1 MQSDPVKIV
10 LDQSEIDRLALAITS
25 RSASCRLGPFV
36 IEACPLS
43 KDAPQRLVLIQLSA
57 GVQTVQIVAKPQ
69 TMHEYY
75 QHCRFQ
81 AILQGY
87 PHARVPEPLGYAHG
101 IGFMEYVPGP
111 TLLEKLIQWQYGY
124 EDTATLLAHLRNIAK
139 LQAYIVMK
147 TQEAATITIRAFL
160 EEQEAAYH
168 FDMFFS
174 GTVQERFN
182 RLFHRFEELHAF
194 DRLFPRSLMHGDFAP
209 RNFIVTP
216 EGLVLIDFMFVRSGF
231 PIWDAVY
238 FYHEISHP
246 DYFTVV
252 PGAAAKFRLLYEEV
266 TPVPIDN
273 EIWHLMGVI
282 HTRNMLRHGIQRNL
296 QHFEHVAQRH
306 VEE

>member
-1 MQSDPVKIV
+1 MQIAPAKSV
-10 LDQSEIDRLALAITS
+10 LDQSEINRLALAITS
-25 RSASCRLGPFV
+25 RSANCRLGPFV
-36 IEACPLS
+36 VEAYPLL

-57 GVQTVQIVAKPQ
+57 GVQAMQIVAKPQ
-69 TMHEYY
+69 TMHEYH

-87 PHARVPEPLGYAHG
+87 PAVRVPEPLGYAHG

-111 TLLEKLIQWQYGY
+111 TLLEKLLQCQYGY
-124 EDTATLLAHLRNIAK
+124 EDTATLSAHLRNVAK
-139 LQAYIVMK
+139 LQAYMVMK

-174 GTVQERFN
+174 GAVQERFS
-182 RLFHRFEELHAF
+182 RLFHRFEGRHAL
-194 DRLFPRSLMHGDFAP
+194 DRPFPRSLMHGDFAP

-216 EGLVLIDFMFVRSGF
+216 EGLVLIDFMFVRSGL

-246 DYFTVV
+246 DYFTVA
-252 PGAAAKFRLLYEEV
+252 PEAAAQFRLLYEEV
-266 TPVPIDN
+266 APVPIDN
-273 EIWHLMGVI
+273 ELWDLMGVI

-296 QHFEHVAQRH
+296 QHFELAQRY